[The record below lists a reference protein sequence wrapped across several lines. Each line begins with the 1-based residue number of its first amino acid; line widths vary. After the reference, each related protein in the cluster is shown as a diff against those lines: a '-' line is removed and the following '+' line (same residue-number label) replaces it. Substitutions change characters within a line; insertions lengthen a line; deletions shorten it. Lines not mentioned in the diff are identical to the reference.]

1 MNAEQEKG
9 LPWVET
15 KNYQNF
21 IKNCQKYGSSKS
33 QWVRKGCPEKKPNG
47 EAVKAAASA

>member
-1 MNAEQEKG
+1 MSAEQEKG

-33 QWVRKGCPEKKPNG
+33 RWIQRGCPATKPNG

>member
-1 MNAEQEKG
+1 MSAEQEKG

-21 IKNCQKYGSSKS
+21 MKNCQKYGSSKS
-33 QWVRKGCPEKKPNG
+33 QWVRKGRPDKKPNSK
-47 EAVKAAASA
+47 AVNAAASA